1 MMFSNLD
8 TSPMQVGE
16 TRSQRE
22 LRERIEAEYSDAAI
36 ECSKAFAE
44 TCRCILATARPE
56 VVGYEIMR
64 AAEKIYRYAYIK
76 CDGYDIQ
83 IDLLNRNFMKCEH
96 M

>member
-8 TSPMQVGE
+8 VSPMQIGE
-16 TRSQRE
+16 TKEQRE

-36 ECSKAFAE
+36 ECSKTFAE
-44 TCRCILATARPE
+44 TCRCILATARQE
-56 VVGYEIMR
+56 VV
-64 AAEKIYRYAYIK
+64 YIK

-83 IDLLNRNFMKCEH
+83 IDLLNRNFIKCEH